1 MEQNTFEVFLTAKE
15 LEHYKYRMMFIE
27 YSTISYPVTVVMNE
41 ELSVQNTGKRNKWFL
56 VESMKEL
63 EDMIDKVIN
72 SSIIVSLIQNLIN
85 ESLRQEAKGKDVI

>member
-1 MEQNTFEVFLTAKE
+1 
-15 LEHYKYRMMFIE
+15 
-27 YSTISYPVTVVMNE
+27 MNE
-41 ELSVQNTGKRNKWFL
+41 ELSVQYTGKRNKWFL